1 MHTLTHKLKE
11 LGWRRIAF
19 SLVVLAYLGFL
30 GFINV
35 LMFIPGNWLSAMG
48 HFDFIYTRDT
58 HNLIHEFV
66 FALIVGTA
74 AVGLAS
80 QLWKP
85 KENFAGQLIAM
96 IAWGAMIF
104 IAALTNNWVPQ
115 PLFLIFGGLTLIA
128 TILHPAGLG
137 LFNWIRTAKVNKILL
152 TLVVIA
158 AVPLTV
164 FAFTNINLQ
173 SLGEGRNTGFDINHQ
188 RPSHGGSNSAE
199 NIETVRQQY
208 GGYTVAQA
216 EREGYILDTFCL
228 DAESFGK
235 PAELGAMG
243 YHATNE
249 TLLSGPIDALRPQ
262 AFMFD
267 AEGRV
272 LGVEYEI
279 MAEMVS
285 EPPQLFGQTF
295 TKLPPHPGV
304 AHEHYALHVWFID
317 NPSGQFADFNPDVS
331 CPSGST
337 PSTEITDDYSG
348 MAMNDEM
355 DHDQEHITVGHYRNM
370 AAFSLIVFLVGL
382 LASFR
387 PRGWRLAAWVAGSLP
402 ILFGFASV
410 VLPGAES
417 SLGLAWGIVAIV
429 WGLAFIAAAE
439 LTNKQIIQEKLHQ
452 CPECSLHYE
461 DKEQAGKC
469 EAWCKEHH
477 SCNLEI
483 TSHAIENKKL

>member
-1 MHTLTHKLKE
+1 MHKLTHKLKE
-11 LGWRRIAF
+11 LGGRRIAF

-35 LMFIPGNWLSAMG
+35 MMLLPGNWMSAMG
-48 HFDFIYTRDT
+48 HFSFINTGDT
-58 HNLIHEFV
+58 HNLIHELV

-74 AVGLAS
+74 AVGLFS

-96 IAWGAMIF
+96 IAWVTMIF
-104 IAALTNNWVPQ
+104 TAAITNNWVPQ
-115 PLFLIFGGLTLIA
+115 PLFIIFGGLTLIA

-137 LFNWIRTAKVNKILL
+137 LFNWIRIAKVNKILL

-158 AVPLTV
+158 AVPLFM
-164 FAFTNINLQ
+164 FAATNINLQ
-173 SLGEGRNTGFDINHQ
+173 TGGEGITFGIDIDHQ
-188 RPSHGGSNSAE
+188 GPAMHGGSSSAD
-199 NIETVRQQY
+199 NIEMVKQQY

-228 DAESFGK
+228 NAESFGK

-249 TLLSGPIDALRPQ
+249 ALLAGPIDAKRPQ

-317 NPSGQFADFNPDVS
+317 NPSGQFTDFNPDVS
-331 CPSGST
+331 CPPDST
-337 PSTEITDDYSG
+337 PSMDSG
-348 MAMNDEM
+348 GMTM
-355 DHDQEHITVGHYRNM
+355 DNAAGHDDQEHIDAGHYRNM
-370 AAFSLIVFLVGL
+370 AALGFIIILLGL
-382 LASFR
+382 LASFK
-387 PRGWRLAAWVAGSLP
+387 PQGWRVAAWIAGFLP
-402 ILFGFASV
+402 IFLGLASV
-410 VLPGAES
+410 VLPDAES
-417 SLGLAWGIVAIV
+417 SLGLGWSFAAVVWGIV
-429 WGLAFIAAAE
+429 FFAAAE
-439 LTNKQIIQEKLHQ
+439 FTRRKGLNETQEL
-452 CPECSLHYE
+452 
-461 DKEQAGKC
+461 
-469 EAWCKEHH
+469 
-477 SCNLEI
+477 
-483 TSHAIENKKL
+483 